1 MKPGTL
7 FFMAVILVSSN
18 TYSKTI
24 KLRNT
29 QTGQTMSVF
38 CFNANSKQCQYKLEE
53 AKSRLREGSNQEATR
68 LTGARVEDSLNQ
80 TGEYICNNA
89 AALRDTVSK
98 GALSA
103 RDALSRGAEST
114 GDAVARGFEST
125 RDAVARR
132 ADSTRD
138 AVARGVETASE
149 NFSAGADTASGA
161 LSRGANNTRD
171 ALARAADNTKNAVS
185 NGVDQL
191 KGKTYRVRIPGHEQ
205 SMTFHCFGGLES
217 NECKQDQEET
227 VVAIKQGSEFSSLE
241 DYRLSP
247 LYKAGDAIADA
258 AVVVGDNVNNALN
271 FLDHKS
277 CKAKLERHARD
288 FDESYSLNGSEL
300 TSYEVKMD
308 YVLEKLTEEGRQDD
322 CQEHYDNAVLGY
334 QLDWVT
340 RGRVS
345 QVRTHI
351 FDGVGRL
358 ANGNMGYWKNEER
371 PSNNSNAAQR

>member
-53 AKSRLREGSNQEATR
+53 AKSRLQEGTNQEAST
-68 LTGARVEDSLNQ
+68 LTGARVEDSVNQ
-80 TGEYICNNA
+80 SATYIGDNA
-89 AALRDTVSK
+89 AALRDAV
-98 GALSA
+98 
-103 RDALSRGAEST
+103 SRGAEST
-114 GDAVARGFEST
+114 GDAVARGL
-125 RDAVARR
+125 V
-132 ADSTRD
+132 STRD
-138 AVARGVETASE
+138 AVARGAESTRDAVSRGAETAG
-149 NFSAGADTASGA
+149 NNLSAGADSASDL

-171 ALARAADNTKNAVS
+171 ALANAADRTKNAVS
-185 NGVDQL
+185 NGIDQL

-217 NECKQDQEET
+217 KECKQDQEET
-227 VVAIKQGSEFSSLE
+227 VAAIKQGSESSSLE
-241 DYRLSP
+241 DYRMSP
-247 LYKAGDAIADA
+247 LYKAGDAITGA

-308 YVLEKLTEEGRQDD
+308 YVLEKLTEEGRLDD